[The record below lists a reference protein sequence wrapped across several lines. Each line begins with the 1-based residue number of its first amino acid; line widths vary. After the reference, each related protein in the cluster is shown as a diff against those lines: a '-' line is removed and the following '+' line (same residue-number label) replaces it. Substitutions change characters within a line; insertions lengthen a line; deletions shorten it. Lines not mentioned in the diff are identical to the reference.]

1 MYQPIKRMIDF
12 ILSLIACIMLLPLF
26 LILAILIKLES
37 RGPILFGQKRV
48 GKDKEIFTMYKFRSM
63 RIDTPHDTPTHL
75 LENPDQYITKVGKV
89 LRKTSLDELPQII
102 HILTGKM
109 AIIGPRPAL
118 YNQDDLISLRDRYHA
133 NSVRPGLTGLAQIRG
148 RDELS
153 IEMKAKYDGEY
164 VSNLSFVSD
173 LKIFFRT
180 IQCVFHA
187 EGIREGKQ

>member
-12 ILSLIACIMLLPLF
+12 ILSLIACILLLPLF

-118 YNQDDLISLRDRYHA
+118 YNQEDLIALRDRYHA
-133 NSVRPGLTGLAQIRG
+133 NSVRPGLTGLAQILG

-153 IEMKAKYDGEY
+153 IETKAKYDGEY